1 MSFILLTQ
9 YEGSILGPIAK
20 LLGYLM
26 EWIFNGLYAIGIPNI
41 GLAIIIF
48 TIVIYMLLLPLTIKQ
63 QKFSKLSAKM
73 NPEIQA
79 IQAKYKDRKDNDS
92 MAAMNQETQAVYAKY
107 GVSPTGSCVQLAIQ
121 MPILMALYRV
131 IYSVPAYVSKVKAI
145 FQPMA
150 DGLYNE
156 SDIKAFI
163 EGLSNANYLSK
174 QFKNELYISNDPTY
188 VKNVIIDSFNRAST
202 AEWGEAI
209 DKFNGLS
216 DIIRKALE
224 EFESFNNFLGLNI
237 ANSPSYTIKTAWAD
251 KQYLLIVG
259 ALMIP
264 ILSALTQWI
273 NTKLMPQANTGNNT
287 QDQTAQ
293 TMKTMN
299 IMMPFMSA
307 FFCYTLPIGMG
318 IYWIAGAVIRSIQQI
333 IINKHIDKMDI
344 DKIIEKNK
352 DKAAKKIEK
361 QKKNVERMSAYANMN
376 TRNMGTPAVKKSIS
390 EKAKAID
397 NSSNTVDIA
406 ASSAEDISIE
416 NKTADSK
423 NDKNG
428 KNTGNAAKGSIAAK
442 ANLVRQYND
451 KNNQK

>member
-1 MSFILLTQ
+1 MGILLTQ

-79 IQAKYKDRKDNDS
+79 IQAKYKDRKDQDS

-131 IYSVPAYVSKVKAI
+131 IYSIPAYVSKVKDI
-145 FQPMA
+145 FMPMT

-156 SDIKAFI
+156 SGIKQFI
-163 EGLSNANYLSK
+163 EGLSNANYLTK
-174 QFKNELYISNDPTY
+174 QFKNELYISNDATY

-202 AEWGEAI
+202 TEWNEAI
-209 DKFNGLS
+209 SKFSGLSNEIKTAMSQFEKFNS
-216 DIIRKALE
+216 
-224 EFESFNNFLGLNI
+224 FLGLNI
-237 ANSPSYTIKTAWAD
+237 ANSPSFTIKSAWAD
-251 KQYLLIVG
+251 KHYLLILG
-259 ALMIP
+259 AIMIP
-264 ILSALTQWI
+264 LLSALTQWI
-273 NTKLMPQANTGNNT
+273 NTKLMPQANNGSGN
-287 QDQTAQ
+287 QDQMAQ

-299 IMMPFMSA
+299 LMMPLMSA

-318 IYWIAGAVIRSIQQI
+318 IYWIAGAVIRSIQQVV
-333 IINKHIDKMDI
+333 INKHIDKMDI
-344 DKIIEKNK
+344 DEIIEKNK

-361 QKKNVERMSAYANMN
+361 QKKNIEKMSAYANIN
-376 TRNMGTPAVKKSIS
+376 TRNVDFDQAPKKSLS
-390 EKAKAID
+390 EKANYSNIDADTAVTDTSDDPD
-397 NSSNTVDIA
+397 NSGKSKG
-406 ASSAEDISIE
+406 SKSGSAP
-416 NKTADSK
+416 
-423 NDKNG
+423 
-428 KNTGNAAKGSIAAK
+428 KGSIAAR
-442 ANLVRQYND
+442 ANLVREYND
-451 KNNQK
+451 RKN